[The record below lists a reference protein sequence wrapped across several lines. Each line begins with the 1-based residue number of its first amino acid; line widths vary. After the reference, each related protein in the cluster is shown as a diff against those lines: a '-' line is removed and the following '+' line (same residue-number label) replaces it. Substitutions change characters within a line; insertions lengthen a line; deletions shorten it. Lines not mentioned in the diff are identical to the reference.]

1 MSINNG
7 WRKEFGSE
15 LEGKLKLLVWGLV
28 ESLRKK
34 MLIVFESREW
44 MRKTKKKTTFLNG
57 EKVFPPQEL

>member
-7 WRKEFGSE
+7 WRKEIGPE

-44 MRKTKKKTTFLNG
+44 MRKTKKRLHF
-57 EKVFPPQEL
+57 